1 MALLMRA
8 RVLAP
13 GPPRAGKDWC
23 IVLKSLRLASISG
36 VVTAILAST
45 GMARADGLLFT
56 SGLVTPP
63 ERTSVQV
70 QIIEEVATTTTELT
84 FPCCK
89 GSGKRFLFP
98 VPETASVIGFAIEH
112 GGEWQPAVIAGN
124 EATTPDDVANGPG
137 GSTMTA
143 DLRKWLGSNA
153 FVIDLPQEAADAPL
167 HVRLQYME
175 VLPYEFGSVG
185 YRYPFLDYGQYG
197 PSSREAF
204 SFALDVSSVRPIAG
218 YSAPQFGQYAA
229 VEEQTDNQVKVS
241 YSASSTPVPSDF
253 SFSYGVVQ
261 DEQLY
266 VNLLTSHERCGEDGY
281 FMLLVE
287 PKHDVDESQAIPK
300 YFQFVMDHSGS
311 MAGYKVEQAKEGAL
325 FFVDNLNAQDQFNV
339 IGFNDV
345 IDPLFLA
352 PQAVTAATQDQARWF
367 INGSYAD
374 GSTDLDAALLTAL
387 SSNFDETFA
396 RILVLLTDGQPTAG
410 QTDPAQ
416 IIKDVKS
423 ANASQTRIFAFGIG
437 DDVNKPLLTSLATGN
452 GGEAHFIA
460 ETDEIGKQLAG
471 FYQKIDRP
479 VLTDATVGFGGMDTY
494 HTYPEGKQNLYAG
507 AQMLVIGRYR
517 GAGDVQGSLTGSLL
531 GAPQTYT
538 WPMSFPECAQGE
550 NAFLPRLW
558 AKTRIDAL
566 LAQMEEQGYEDPAI
580 VAEIKALSS
589 KYGIQTPYSGYEMQE
604 NGGYG
609 GSGSGGYGGSSGSH
623 SGYGGSSGYGSGYD
637 SSHGYSSGGLE
648 VGGCQFRRGPA
659 PALPFGLAGLA
670 CLIGARLLA
679 GSRRGRREA

>member
-1 MALLMRA
+1 M
-8 RVLAP
+8 
-13 GPPRAGKDWC
+13 
-23 IVLKSLRLASISG
+23 LKSLRLATIPG
-36 VVTAILAST
+36 VVAALLAST
-45 GMARADGLLFT
+45 GVARADGLLFT
-56 SGLVTPP
+56 SGILTPP

-89 GSGKRFLFP
+89 GEGKRFLFP
-98 VPETASVIGFAIEH
+98 VPESASVIGFAVEH

-137 GSTMTA
+137 GGAMNA

-185 YRYPFLDYGQYG
+185 YRYPFLDYGQFAG
-197 PSSREAF
+197 ATRESF
-204 SFALDVSSVRPIAG
+204 SFLVDVTSVRPIAG

-229 VEEQTDNQVKVS
+229 VEEQTDNHAKLS
-241 YSASSTPVPSDF
+241 YSASAASAASDF
-253 SFSYGVVQ
+253 AFSYGVVQ
-261 DEQLY
+261 NEQLY
-266 VNLLTSHERCGEDGY
+266 VNLLTSHERCGEDG
-281 FMLLVE
+281 FFLLLVE
-287 PKHDVDESQAIPK
+287 PRHDVDESQAIPK

-311 MAGYKVEQAKEGAL
+311 MAGYKLDQAKAGAL
-325 FFVDNLNAQDQFNV
+325 FFVDNLNAQDRFNV
-339 IGFNDV
+339 IGFDDV
-345 IDPLFLA
+345 VDPLFSA
-352 PQAVTAATQDQARWF
+352 PQAVTAGTQDQARWF

-374 GSTDLDAALLTAL
+374 GSTDLDAALVTAL
-387 SSNFDETFA
+387 SSSFDESYA

-410 QTDPAQ
+410 QTDPSS
-416 IIKDVKS
+416 IIKDVKN
-423 ANASQTRIFAFGIG
+423 ANTNHTRIFAFGIG

-460 ETDEIGKQLAG
+460 ETDEIGKELAG

-494 HTYPEGKQNLYAG
+494 QTYPEGKQNLYAG
-507 AQMLVIGRYR
+507 AQMMVIGRYR
-517 GAGDVQGSLTGSLL
+517 GAGDVQGSLTGSLV

-538 WPMSFPECAQGE
+538 WPMSFPECAQGQ

-558 AKTRIDAL
+558 AKMRIDAL

-580 VAEIKALSS
+580 VEEIKALSS
-589 KYGIQTPYSGYEMQE
+589 KYGIQTPYSGYEMQD

-609 GSGSGGYGGSSGSH
+609 GSGYGGSTGAH
-623 SGYGGSSGYGSGYD
+623 GGYGGSSGYGSGYD

-648 VGGCQFRRGPA
+648 VGGCQVHRGPA
-659 PALPFGLAGLA
+659 PSLPFGIAGLA
-670 CLIGARLLA
+670 FLIGARLLG
-679 GSRRGRREA
+679 GSRRRGKRA